1 MKIAPQI
8 VSKAVQ
14 ASFGKYDHLR
24 KARGKFMAQM
34 VGRFYNKS
42 NSSKRRNDDQDR
54 GASPLNLLH
63 TAVTT
68 LVPQLVSN
76 EPRVKVSTDVII
88 YDDYAEMLG
97 LGTNS
102 LIKKIKLKNTQ
113 RKAIY
118 DSIFLAGFVKTGLAS
133 SDELLTMDGTDIVI
147 GQPYA
152 DRVDPD
158 DMILDPWAREWE
170 AQTYIGN
177 RYRAN
182 LDDLEAVGL
191 YDMDILK
198 KLPKS
203 HEVRGDAQRYASK
216 LSGADPGE
224 QYGEVQ
230 EFIDLCDV
238 YFPREKIVVTLP
250 YYDGGRAEDFLRVA
264 DYSGPDTGPYHMLGF
279 TPVSDNLLPV
289 APVHIWADLH
299 TMGNKIARKLARQAD
314 RLKSNILYA
323 KEAQEEAE
331 ELSEA
336 DDGEMFGVTDPNNFK
351 EVKYGGATPEAYQ
364 WMEWVKRTFAEQAN
378 NMDLLSGNGAGDET
392 LGQSEIRQ
400 ANTSV
405 RLSDMQGLVYGFT
418 EEVTRDLG
426 FYLHT
431 DPLIEL
437 PLVKRVMGVKTQVV
451 YTPEMRA
458 GEFFDYT
465 FKIEPFSM
473 ARPDPN
479 MAVRRKIEFA
489 SSVIPAAAQAAML
502 LGPGFRVGPFLKD
515 IAKDV
520 QIDGLEEW
528 LDDPSIQQ
536 WILMR
541 VQGAMMAG
549 DPGKAGAMQ
558 NGMPAPTFNPQQPV
572 PTAMG
577 PTGGVSPATEQASA
591 QQESSG
597 EIQGARRGGQQS
609 AKAMASQ
616 QG

>member
-24 KARGKFMAQM
+24 KARGRFMAQM
-34 VGRFYNKS
+34 VGRFYNKT
-42 NSSKRRNDDQDR
+42 NSSKRRSDNQDR

-76 EPRVKVSTDVII
+76 NPRVKVGTDILI
-88 YDDYAEMLG
+88 YSDYSEVLG
-97 LGTNS
+97 LATNS
-102 LIKKIKLKNTQ
+102 LVKKIKLKNTQ
-113 RKAIY
+113 RKSIY
-118 DSIFLAGFVKTGLAS
+118 DAVFLAGFVKTGLAS
-133 SDELLTMDGTDIVI
+133 SDDLLTMDGTDITI

-158 DMILDPWAREWE
+158 DMVLDPWAREWE
-170 AQTYIGN
+170 AQTFIGN

-182 LDDLEAVGL
+182 LDDLEQTGL
-191 YDMDILK
+191 YDMDLLK

-203 HEVRGDAQRYASK
+203 NEASGSASRYAST
-216 LSGADPGE
+216 LSGRDPSD

-238 YFPREKIVVTLP
+238 YFPREKIIVTLP
-250 YYDGGRAEDFLRVA
+250 YYDGGKADDFLRVA
-264 DYSGPDTGPYHMLGF
+264 DYNGPDTGPYHMLGF

-289 APVHIWADLH
+289 APVHMWADLH
-299 TMGNKIARKLARQAD
+299 TMGNMIARKLARQAD
-314 RLKSNILYA
+314 RMKSVLLYA
-323 KEAQEEAE
+323 KEAQEDAE
-331 ELSEA
+331 QLAEA
-336 DDGEMFGVTDPNNFK
+336 DDGEALGVTDPNNFR
-351 EVKYGGATPEAYQ
+351 EAKYGGATPEAYQ
-364 WMEWVKRTFAEQAN
+364 WLEWVKRSFAEQAN
-378 NMDLLSGNGAGDET
+378 NMDLLSGNGQQDET
-392 LGQSEIRQ
+392 LGQSEMRQ

-405 RLSDMQGLVYGFT
+405 RLGDMQGLVYNFT
-418 EEVTRDLG
+418 EEVARDLA

-437 PLVKRVMGVKTQVV
+437 PLIKRTLGVQTQVV

-458 GEFFDYT
+458 GDFFDYT
-465 FKIEPFSM
+465 FTIEPFSM

-520 QIDGLEEW
+520 QIEGIEEW

-536 WILMR
+536 WIMLKI
-541 VQGAMMAG
+541 QGAMAMG
-549 DPGKAGAMQ
+549 DPGKAGQMQ
-558 NGMPAPTFNPQQPV
+558 NGLPAPTFNPQQPV
-572 PTAMG
+572 PTATG

-597 EIQGARRGGQQS
+597 ELQAGRQPS
-609 AKAMASQ
+609 AKALASQ